1 MKKVIKLLFILLI
14 LAGIGYFAYS
24 QLTLR
29 LNLKV
34 NLKVSQTLS
43 PALGP
48 DEQGQTANT
57 AVATG
62 NKNYTHPTLGL
73 SLDYPDDWN
82 MSSFDEG
89 AGETLL
95 FQKDG
100 KGFQIYISEFSGGQ
114 ITTSQVKKDIKD
126 AENVTDFDI
135 GDGQNGQKAVKFYS
149 KDETGKKT
157 LEIWWSRNGQL
168 YQLTGDTEK
177 EKEIIEIVKSIKWE

>member
-1 MKKVIKLLFILLI
+1 MKIGNWKLKIGIILV
-14 LAGIGYFAYS
+14 LAGIGYLAYS
-24 QLTLR
+24 QMKK
-29 LNLKV
+29 NDNAK
-34 NLKVSQTLS
+34 NEIVSRT
-43 PALGP
+43 LGP
-48 DEQGQTANT
+48 DEQGQTADT
-57 AVATG
+57 ATG

-100 KGFQIYISEFSGGQ
+100 LGFQIYISEFSGGQ
-114 ITTSQVKKDIKD
+114 ITASQVKKDIKD
-126 AENVTDFDI
+126 AEAVADFQI

-177 EKEIIEIVKSIKWE
+177 EKEIIEITKSIKWE